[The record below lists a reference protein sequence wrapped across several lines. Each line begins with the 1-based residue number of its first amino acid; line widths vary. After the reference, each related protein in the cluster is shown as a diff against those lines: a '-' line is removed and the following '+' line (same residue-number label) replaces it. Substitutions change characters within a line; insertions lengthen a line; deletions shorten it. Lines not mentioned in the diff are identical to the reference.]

1 MNPYH
6 DWKSGE
12 KRRKRGPAEA
22 KEQSV
27 KNVLQSWFDSHDIV
41 ADFNQ
46 EEVVAA
52 WEELTGTLIKKL
64 TKRVYV
70 KDKVLY
76 VYVNS
81 PALRTELMMIR
92 GDLCERLN
100 QKLGGKPIRN
110 INIK

>member
-12 KRRKRGPAEA
+12 KRRRRGPSEA
-22 KEQSV
+22 KEQPL
-27 KNVLQSWFDSHDIV
+27 KNVLQSWFDSRGIA

-52 WEELTGTLIKKL
+52 WEELTGDLIRKL
-64 TKRVYV
+64 TKRAFV

-110 INIK
+110 IIIK